1 MKQNSTVVRE
11 DGKLLRQARA
21 VFGDLVKKAWITGYH
36 YDHMPQGEAEGL
48 LTASAKRLHAAQ
60 KKDELRYDNESIVL
74 EFSNGRTIMFSGS
87 EWASMNVVDMASFR
101 SM

>member
-36 YDHMPQGEAEGL
+36 YDHMQKGEAEDL
-48 LTASAKRLHAAQ
+48 LTAAAKRLHESQ
-60 KKDELRYDNESIVL
+60 KKDGLRYDNETIVL
-74 EFSNGRTIMFSGS
+74 EFNNGRTIMFSGS
-87 EWASMNVVDMASFR
+87 EWASMNVVDIASFR
-101 SM
+101 TM